1 MSHVRKTV
9 VFYVSSHRVCLKLTL
24 DWSLTIFVR
33 LGTGQLVDNFK
44 KSYWMKDMTS
54 TLTLE
59 KNVS

>member
-1 MSHVRKTV
+1 MRHVRKTV
-9 VFYVSSHRVCLKLTL
+9 VFYISSYHVCLKLTL
-24 DWSLTIFVR
+24 DWSLTIFLR